1 MLKTVATVLIDG
13 LSPFEFGVLCEVFG
27 VSDRKSVV

>member
-1 MLKTVATVLIDG
+1 MYHPKEIIGLIAG
-13 LSPFEFGVLCEVFG
+13 NLQKSRNPFG